1 MDHLTHVNAP
11 NVQYSNDSI
20 RSQYVYHSS
29 SATRDAKGRVTVV
42 PTSQKLEFV
51 TKTALPKLGLMMVG
65 WGGNN
70 GSTVTA
76 AIIANREKI
85 AWETRTGKQQPNWFG
100 SVTQASTVNVG
111 SDPATGADVYVPLN
125 SLVPMVD
132 PNTFVVGGWDIN
144 SFNIADAMRR
154 AQVLEPDLIRQ
165 LEPHTKNLKPLTS
178 IYYPD
183 FIAANQS
190 DRANNLK
197 EGNDKQKH
205 LEAIRADIRDF
216 KKRNKCD
223 KVVVV

>member
-1 MDHLTHVNAP
+1 MNAP
-11 NVQYSNDSI
+11 NVKYNGDTI
-20 RSQYVYHSS
+20 CSQYVYHST
-29 SATRDAKGRVTVV
+29 SATKDGNGRVTVV

-51 TKTALPKLGLMMVG
+51 TKTTLPKLGLMMVG

-76 AIIANREKI
+76 GIIANREKI
-85 AWETRTGKQQPNWFG
+85 AWETRIGKQQPNWYG

-132 PNTFVVGGWDIN
+132 PNTLIVGGWDIN
-144 SFNIADAMRR
+144 SLNISDAMRR

-165 LEPHTKNLKPLTS
+165 VEPHTKDMKPLTS

-197 EGNDKQKH
+197 EGDDKQKH
-205 LEAIRADIRDF
+205 LDAIRADIRDF
-216 KKRNKCD
+216 KKNNNCD